1 MLYYH
6 FELTFSETIFLLFTS
21 LYFLMTYFGVGGEVW
36 AKYSSYVLL
45 LLIIIAVLLNTWLDH
60 ALIPLETLRPGEREA
75 LHMTAILYM
84 QIIFA
89 YIKFGYKNDNY
100 DSIIQYFILLMI
112 GRFVCFD
119 TTINAMQKTFHS
131 LVSSL
136 PLLAMALASTGVMA
150 YVEYS
155 IHYLVT
161 PNGVV
166 FNFFIAQ
173 LYLLV
178 IMSIVYK
185 IRSSFWKKDDEL
197 NGTSGAGH
205 ASIRDFYAG
214 KFSGGSSDAGRTA
227 GDRKSGG
234 SYYGGTATGSRYDV
248 PLVNV
253 NGCRTIPGLLIRWRK
268 WGRDPAIS
276 SASPVLLLL
285 NLRLFSP
292 DPGWLSRMTRTAPGR
307 SGILL
312 GSRRFRCQSVRR
324 SLRSPG

>member
-1 MLYYH
+1 MRSLGFIYSLFFIHRYIDSLLGYPKILMVLVTEPHLRYSLSAFNTCFLEYISQFLSVPVRVQVFVRPPPPEKKRILTHEHHNDMLYYH

-36 AKYSSYVLL
+36 EKYSSCVLL
-45 LLIIIAVLLNTWLDH
+45 LLIIIAVLLNAWLDH

-75 LHMTAILYM
+75 LHMTAILYIL
-84 QIIFA
+84 IIFA

-112 GRFVCFD
+112 GRFVGFD

-150 YVEYS
+150 YVEFS

-166 FNFFIAQ
+166 FNLFIAR

-178 IMSIVYK
+178 IMSIVYT
-185 IRSSFWKKDDEL
+185 IRSSFWKKAD
-197 NGTSGAGH
+197 TT
-205 ASIRDFYAG
+205 F
-214 KFSGGSSDAGRTA
+214 
-227 GDRKSGG
+227 
-234 SYYGGTATGSRYDV
+234 
-248 PLVNV
+248 
-253 NGCRTIPGLLIRWRK
+253 
-268 WGRDPAIS
+268 
-276 SASPVLLLL
+276 
-285 NLRLFSP
+285 
-292 DPGWLSRMTRTAPGR
+292 R
-307 SGILL
+307 S
-312 GSRRFRCQSVRR
+312 
-324 SLRSPG
+324 

>member
-1 MLYYH
+1 LLGREIFFAEKKRILTHEHHNDMLYYH

-36 AKYSSYVLL
+36 AKYSFYVLL

-150 YVEYS
+150 YVEFS

-166 FNFFIAQ
+166 FNLFIAR
-173 LYLLV
+173 LY
-178 IMSIVYK
+178 
-185 IRSSFWKKDDEL
+185 FWKQF
-197 NGTSGAGH
+197 
-205 ASIRDFYAG
+205 R
-214 KFSGGSSDAGRTA
+214 
-227 GDRKSGG
+227 RK
-234 SYYGGTATGSRYDV
+234 
-248 PLVNV
+248 
-253 NGCRTIPGLLIRWRK
+253 I
-268 WGRDPAIS
+268 
-276 SASPVLLLL
+276 
-285 NLRLFSP
+285 
-292 DPGWLSRMTRTAPGR
+292 
-307 SGILL
+307 
-312 GSRRFRCQSVRR
+312 
-324 SLRSPG
+324 

>member
-1 MLYYH
+1 MRMPWKNWKHSDGICNQSLCRRCRFSSGFLLGREIFFAEKKRILTHEHHNDMLYYH

-45 LLIIIAVLLNTWLDH
+45 LLIIIAVLLNAWLDH

-112 GRFVCFD
+112 GRFVAFD

-150 YVEYS
+150 YVEFS

-166 FNFFIAQ
+166 FNLFIAR

-178 IMSIVYK
+178 IVSIVYT
-185 IRSSFWKKDDEL
+185 IRSSFWKKAD
-197 NGTSGAGH
+197 TT
-205 ASIRDFYAG
+205 F
-214 KFSGGSSDAGRTA
+214 
-227 GDRKSGG
+227 
-234 SYYGGTATGSRYDV
+234 
-248 PLVNV
+248 
-253 NGCRTIPGLLIRWRK
+253 
-268 WGRDPAIS
+268 
-276 SASPVLLLL
+276 
-285 NLRLFSP
+285 
-292 DPGWLSRMTRTAPGR
+292 R
-307 SGILL
+307 S
-312 GSRRFRCQSVRR
+312 
-324 SLRSPG
+324 